1 MDEPLDPAAE
11 TSAPKKRTRVQFSC
25 TACRYRKLKC
35 CRNHPCGN
43 CKKRGEATSCTYVG
57 RGPRAKAQH
66 GRSSPTLVQD
76 RLRHLE
82 NLVKSL
88 AQKQR
93 SEPDI
98 DFNAVQPKNRDGY
111 AAPSPGSDRDA
122 ALVPGDTG
130 TLVVKN
136 EGTSYIDGANWRA
149 ILEEISDVKEYLD
162 EDGED
167 SDDEG
172 VEVDPYDDSS
182 PVLLLGHG
190 RPVSKEEM
198 LMDIPPRS
206 VADRLVS
213 RFLKTSEPAR
223 VSIHVPTYQK
233 EYEEFWLRPA
243 DKSFTWI
250 SLLYSIMALSLSL
263 YDRGSEPLPSSMADP
278 IKSWAIFRKRSSQC
292 LIQANYITPGR
303 YKGEALF
310 LYSLTEF
317 YRTQDSQIGMSYLLG
332 MTIRLTMRM
341 GYHRDPRHYPMLSAM
356 DGEMRRRLWA
366 LLVQLDTLVS
376 FQVGVPRTIQP
387 WQYDTE
393 LPSNLLDTDFDETSV
408 QLPPERPSNEGTDC
422 TYTRA
427 KSHIMSVFGQITDLA
442 FSREHSS
449 YDEIMEIDRRL
460 ETSHDMLPSC
470 LKIRPMTQCI
480 ADPAELTVRR
490 FALELLYQTARLVLH
505 RRYIAETN
513 TKFAYSR
520 SVCLAAA
527 RKALQ
532 HHKEIWTEFMP
543 GGQLHAERYFL
554 KSLHNSFLLSAMI
567 LCLEMSQDADRG
579 DAARLGPQERAE
591 FLFLLE
597 STHRIFMESSRQS
610 VDTQRAV
617 NALNIMLKRVKK
629 GDFQYS
635 SSTTGKSTAPRDNDI
650 PTRSTGAP
658 TFNQQYPAYTSNS
671 GEFQSAIPNVG
682 QTASYDSLGVI
693 EGMLDI
699 PAQLDWNL
707 YDSHISGVQMATNN
721 NIWYSHGPAT
731 PAYDFSA
738 YPPGVSPMDHQSFQ
752 Q

>member
-1 MDEPLDPAAE
+1 MDEPLEPAAE

-76 RLRHLE
+76 RLHHLE

-111 AAPSPGSDRDA
+111 AAPSRGSDRDT
-122 ALVPGDTG
+122 ALVPVDTG
-130 TLVVKN
+130 TLIVKN
-136 EGTSYIDGANWRA
+136 EGTSYIDGANWRV
-149 ILEEISDVKEYLD
+149 ILEEINDVKEYLG
-162 EDGED
+162 EDGEN

-172 VEVDPYDDSS
+172 AEVDPYDDSS

-190 RPVSKEEM
+190 RSVSKEEV

-206 VADRLVS
+206 IADRLVS

-223 VSIHVPTYQK
+223 VSIHVPTYRK
-233 EYEEFWLRPA
+233 EYEEFWLHPA

-250 SLLYSIMALSLSL
+250 SLLYSIMALSVSL
-263 YDRGSEPLPSSMADP
+263 YHRGSEPLPSSMADP

-317 YRTQDSQIGMSYLLG
+317 YRTQDAQIGMSYLLG

-460 ETSHDMLPSC
+460 ETAHDMLPSS
-470 LKIRPMTQCI
+470 LQIRPMTQCI

-490 FALELLYQTARLVLH
+490 FALELLYQAARLVLH
-505 RRYIAETN
+505 RRYIAEVN

-543 GGQLHAERYFL
+543 GGQLHAERFFL
-554 KSLHNSFLLSAMI
+554 KSLQNSFLLSAMI

-591 FLFLLE
+591 FLLLLE
-597 STHRIFMESSRQS
+597 STHRIFMESSRRS

-629 GDFQYS
+629 SHLQYS
-635 SSTTGKSTAPRDNDI
+635 SSTAGQPMDNDI
-650 PTRSTGAP
+650 PTRFTSAP
-658 TFNQQYPAYTSNS
+658 AFNQQYSAYASNI
-671 GEFQSAIPNVG
+671 GELGSAIPNPD
-682 QTASYDSLGVI
+682 QTPSYNPLGVI
-693 EGMLDI
+693 EDMLDI

-707 YDSHISGVQMATNN
+707 YDSHISGVQTATNN

-731 PAYDFSA
+731 PAYDFGA
-738 YPPGVSPMDHQSFQ
+738 YPPGVSPMDYQSYQ